1 MTTALIF
8 GSNGQD
14 GFYLNKLLSN
24 NGILVYTISRKH
36 SEIVGDVSD
45 YNFVEKIVKE
55 VKPNFI
61 FHFAAT
67 SKTSHDFIFENHSSI
82 SIGTINILE
91 SVKLY
96 SNNTKV
102 FISGS
107 ALQFKNTGKPIDEFT
122 EFDPSS
128 AYATSRIHS
137 VYTARYY
144 REKFNLKIYIGY
156 FFNHDSPLRNI
167 NHVNQ
172 KIVNACVNISNGNVK
187 KLILGDITVKK
198 EFSFAGD
205 IVEAV
210 WLFVNQNSVFETVI
224 GSGVAYSI
232 IDWLKLCFS
241 RFNLN
246 WEDFVIIDNN
256 LKNDNLTLVSN
267 PKTIKEIGWKQ
278 KTNINELATIMI
290 DCELN
295 KNINNNLNNVKR

>member
-1 MTTALIF
+1 MITAIIF

-24 NGILVYTISRKH
+24 NGIQVYNISRKN
-36 SEIVGDVSD
+36 SKIIGDVSD
-45 YNFVEKIVKE
+45 YNFVEKLINE

-82 SIGTINILE
+82 SLGTINILE
-91 SVKLY
+91 AVKLY
-96 SNNTKV
+96 SNNSKV

-107 ALQFKNTGKPIDEFT
+107 ALQFKNTGKPIDEFS

-156 FFNHDSPLRNI
+156 FFNHDSPLRSI

-172 KIVNACVNISNGNVK
+172 KIVNACVNISKGEIK
-187 KLILGDITVKK
+187 KLVLGDINVKK

-224 GSGVAYSI
+224 GSGIAYSI
-232 IDWLKLCFS
+232 IDWLGLCFN

-246 WEDFVIIDNN
+246 WHDFVVIDNN
-256 LKNDNLTLVSN
+256 FNNNNLTLVSN
-267 PKTIKEIGWKQ
+267 PKTINKIGWLQ
-278 KTNINELATIMI
+278 KTHINELANLMI
-290 DCELN
+290 ECELSKYN
-295 KNINNNLNNVKR
+295 K

>member
-1 MTTALIF
+1 MITALIF

-24 NGILVYTISRKH
+24 NGIQVYNISRNN
-36 SEIVGDVSD
+36 SDIIGDVSD
-45 YNFVEKIVKE
+45 FNFVKKIINE

-67 SKTSHDFIFENHSSI
+67 SKTSHDFIFENHTSI
-82 SIGTINILE
+82 SLGTINILE

-96 SNNTKV
+96 SNNSKV

-107 ALQFKNTGKPIDEFT
+107 ALQFKNKGKPIDEFT
-122 EFDPSS
+122 EFDTSS
-128 AYATSRIHS
+128 AYATARIHS

-144 REKFNLKIYIGY
+144 RDKFSLKIYVGY
-156 FFNHDSPLRNI
+156 FFNHDSPLRSL

-172 KIVNACVNISNGNVK
+172 KIVNACVSISKGDVK
-187 KLILGDITVKK
+187 KLILGDINVKK

-210 WLFVNQNSVFETVI
+210 WLFVNQNEIFETVI
-224 GSGVAYSI
+224 GSGIAYSI
-232 IDWLKLCFS
+232 NDWVDLCFN

-246 WEDFVIIDNN
+246 WKDFVEIDNN
-256 LKNDNLTLVSN
+256 FINNNLTLVSN
-267 PKTIKEIGWKQ
+267 PKTIKNIGWVQ

-290 DCELN
+290 DSELN
-295 KNINNNLNNVKR
+295 KNNFNILYNVK

>member
-1 MTTALIF
+1 MITALIF

-24 NGILVYTISRKH
+24 NGIQVYNISRKN
-36 SEIVGDVSD
+36 SEIIGDVSN
-45 YNFVEKIVKE
+45 YNFVAKVINE

-67 SKTSHDFIFENHSSI
+67 SKTSHDFIFVNHSSI
-82 SIGTINILE
+82 SLGTINILE

-107 ALQFKNTGKPIDEFT
+107 ALQFKNTGNPIDEFS

-144 REKFNLKIYIGY
+144 REEFNLKIYIGY
-156 FFNHDSPLRNI
+156 FFNHDSPLRSI

-172 KIVNACVNISNGNVK
+172 KIVNACVNISKGEVK
-187 KLILGDITVKK
+187 KLTLGDVNIKK

-210 WLFVNQNSVFETVI
+210 WLFVNQNSIFETVI

-232 IDWLKLCFS
+232 IDWLQLCFS
-241 RFNLN
+241 KFNLN
-246 WEDFVIIDNN
+246 WKDFVETNNSFEKNN
-256 LKNDNLTLVSN
+256 LILVSN
-267 PKTIKEIGWKQ
+267 PKTIIGIGWKQ
-278 KTNINELATIMI
+278 KTNINELSTMMI

-295 KNINNNLNNVKR
+295 KNINNLNNVKR

>member
-1 MTTALIF
+1 MITALIF

-24 NGILVYTISRKH
+24 NGIQVYNISRKN
-36 SEIVGDVSD
+36 SKIIGDVSD
-45 YNFVEKIVKE
+45 YNFVEKLINE

-61 FHFAAT
+61 FHFAAI

-82 SIGTINILE
+82 SLGTINILE
-91 SVKLY
+91 AVKLY

-107 ALQFKNTGKPIDEFT
+107 ALQFKNTGKPIDEFS

-156 FFNHDSPLRNI
+156 FFNHDSPLRSI

-172 KIVNACVNISNGNVK
+172 KIVNASVNISKGEIK
-187 KLILGDITVKK
+187 KLVLGDINVKK

-224 GSGVAYSI
+224 GSGIAYSI
-232 IDWLKLCFS
+232 IDWLVLCFN
-241 RFNLN
+241 RFNLD
-246 WEDFVIIDNN
+246 WHDFVVIDNKFN
-256 LKNDNLTLVSN
+256 NNNLTLVSN
-267 PKTIKEIGWKQ
+267 PKTINKIGWLQ
-278 KTNINELATIMI
+278 KTHINELANIMI
-290 DCELN
+290 ESELSKYN
-295 KNINNNLNNVKR
+295 K

>member
-1 MTTALIF
+1 MITALIF

-14 GFYLNKLLSN
+14 GFYLNKLLGN
-24 NGILVYTISRKH
+24 NGIKVYNISRKN
-36 SEIVGDVSD
+36 SEIIGDVTD
-45 YNFVEKIVKE
+45 YNFVKKIINE
-55 VKPNFI
+55 VQPNFI

-67 SKTSHDFIFENHSSI
+67 SKISHDFIFVNHSSI
-82 SIGTINILE
+82 SLGTINILE
-91 SVKLY
+91 SVKLH

-107 ALQFKNTGKPIDEFT
+107 ALQFKNTGNPIDEFS

-156 FFNHDSPLRNI
+156 FFNHDSPLRSI

-172 KIVNACVNISNGNVK
+172 KIINACVNISKGEVK
-187 KLILGDITVKK
+187 KLTLGDVNIKK

-232 IDWLKLCFS
+232 IDWLQLCFS
-241 RFNLN
+241 KFNLN
-246 WEDFVIIDNN
+246 WKDFVETNNSFEKNN
-256 LKNDNLTLVSN
+256 LILVSN
-267 PKTIKEIGWKQ
+267 PKTIIGIGWKQ
-278 KTNINELATIMI
+278 KTNINELSTMMI

-295 KNINNNLNNVKR
+295 KNINNLNNVKR